1 MEKNLDPK
9 KLNLDS
15 SKTKIDLKED
25 DQKLSMDGGVTQGS
39 ADDGRSNKGLGETL
53 KLDDDKQ
60 QDSGD
65 GN

>member
-39 ADDGRSNKGLGETL
+39 ADDMRSNKGIQETL

-65 GN
+65 NN